1 MNGQLF
7 LQLGLATGMVGVTV
21 LIHLVGLGLLI
32 AAMRFHAER
41 LMSGKAAINQLVVIV
56 GVAYGLFA
64 LHTSEIWAYAMLF
77 TSLHAA
83 ADFEGA
89 LYFSTVTYT
98 TIGDVNSALTL
109 PWRILGAIEG
119 ANGII
124 LLGWSTAFFVSVVAR
139 MRTLEHDWLRGGGG
153 ESGER

>member
-1 MNGQLF
+1 
-7 LQLGLATGMVGVTV
+7 MVGVTV
-21 LIHLVGLGLLI
+21 LIHLTGLGVLI

-41 LMSGKAAINQLVVIV
+41 LMTGKVAINQLVVIV
-56 GVAYGLFA
+56 GVAYGLFV
-64 LHTSEIWAYAMLF
+64 LHTVEIWSYAMVY
-77 TSLHAA
+77 TALHAA
-83 ADFEGA
+83 PDFEGA

-98 TIGDVNSALTL
+98 TIGDVNSALTH

-139 MRTLEHDWLRGGGG
+139 MRTVEHDWLRGGQG
-153 ESGER
+153 EDR